1 MYKNQSLDIALDL
14 LQGMMSLGDI
24 PQAVGK
30 RWMDKH
36 AVCKHLG

>member
-30 RWMDKH
+30 TVDGQTCGM
-36 AVCKHLG
+36 